1 MPLNSNSIFQL
12 PAGRHLDGD
21 GLYLNVGA
29 SGRRSWQL
37 RIKVS
42 GKATMISIG
51 ALPAMGL
58 MAARQRAK
66 QLTLEAMQGKH
77 PKPAKGLA
85 SALPQMPVGGVKV
98 AEVWNRYAM
107 AMLESGEWTEMHHRR
122 TNLQVNKHM
131 GAMASWHE
139 PAGGLARVGIVSQCE
154 QIESREMRQR
164 IFRWWRAAHEEALN
178 AGLVT
183 NNVFPRVLPKALAR
197 PTSDKGTLA
206 GSITDID
213 DLKELLNASWC
224 CDAALSIR
232 AAHRVVALTG
242 QRIGAVLLSKVDAYD
257 PQADTFTLPRE
268 NMKMRDLKHADDVVI
283 APLSPKLRE
292 ALRQTQ
298 ERAVGIKSGWLFP
311 NLSGAQPVL
320 NESVI
325 KHLNRIRPEGS
336 KFTPHSWRSVI
347 MTWGLDAGFSRDVM
361 QVALDHARGTDA
373 DRHYDRSTM
382 RVQVAEM
389 LLSWAN
395 TICV

>member
-131 GAMASWHE
+131 GAMASWHGFCRISGVW
-139 PAGGLARVGIVSQCE
+139 PKRV
-154 QIESREMRQR
+154 
-164 IFRWWRAAHEEALN
+164 
-178 AGLVT
+178 
-183 NNVFPRVLPKALAR
+183 
-197 PTSDKGTLA
+197 
-206 GSITDID
+206 
-213 DLKELLNASWC
+213 AS
-224 CDAALSIR
+224 
-232 AAHRVVALTG
+232 LT
-242 QRIGAVLLSKVDAYD
+242 
-257 PQADTFTLPRE
+257 
-268 NMKMRDLKHADDVVI
+268 
-283 APLSPKLRE
+283 
-292 ALRQTQ
+292 
-298 ERAVGIKSGWLFP
+298 W
-311 NLSGAQPVL
+311 
-320 NESVI
+320 
-325 KHLNRIRPEGS
+325 
-336 KFTPHSWRSVI
+336 
-347 MTWGLDAGFSRDVM
+347 
-361 QVALDHARGTDA
+361 
-373 DRHYDRSTM
+373 
-382 RVQVAEM
+382 
-389 LLSWAN
+389 
-395 TICV
+395 